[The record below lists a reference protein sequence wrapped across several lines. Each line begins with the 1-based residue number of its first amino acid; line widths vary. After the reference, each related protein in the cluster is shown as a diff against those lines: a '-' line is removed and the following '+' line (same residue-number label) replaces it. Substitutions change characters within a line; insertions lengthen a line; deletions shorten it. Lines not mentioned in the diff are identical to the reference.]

1 MTTATK
7 TVPIEKLVE
16 ELRRLPEA
24 AFDQT
29 GQVRKNHVRKGW
41 GALTSAMPRR
51 KHLIALLGALLLL
64 DLACKDEP
72 EPVSTVDPSERVA
85 PSPVGTSQT
94 VLQKTFAL
102 KATATFP
109 FEIPAHATMP
119 HLHGIFE
126 AFAGQAHGASDD
138 SANIDFLIMNQ
149 GQQDDFASNRPSE
162 ALFTVE
168 ASHNQAVNFDLPA
181 SLDRPVKYYL
191 VFRNPEGGKQGK
203 VVEANFHVDF

>member
-1 MTTATK
+1 
-7 TVPIEKLVE
+7 
-16 ELRRLPEA
+16 
-24 AFDQT
+24 
-29 GQVRKNHVRKGW
+29 
-41 GALTSAMPRR
+41 MPRQ
-51 KHLIALLGALLLL
+51 KHLVALLGALLLL
-64 DLACKDEP
+64 GLACTKDEP
-72 EPVSTVDPSERVA
+72 EPVSTIEPSEHVV

-94 VLQKTFAL
+94 VLEKTFAV

-109 FEIPAHATMP
+109 FEIPAHAAMP

-126 AFAGQAHGASDD
+126 SFAGQAHGPSDET
-138 SANIDFLIMNQ
+138 ANIDFLIMNQ
-149 GQQDDFASNRPSE
+149 GQEDDFASNRPSE

-191 VFRNPEGGKQGK
+191 VFRNPEGGKHSR